1 MNRRVSRRLFKK
13 ATEVLGE
20 EEMESLKNDLV
31 TPVKIAA
38 REAVAD
44 LLGELDEENEE
55 QEE

>member
-1 MNRRVSRRLFKK
+1 MNRRVSRWLFKK

-44 LLGELDEENEE
+44 LLGELGEENEE

>member
-1 MNRRVSRRLFKK
+1 MNRRVSRWLFRK
-13 ATEVLGE
+13 AAEVLGE

-38 REAVAD
+38 KEAVAD
-44 LLGELDEENEE
+44 LLGESNEESEE

>member
-1 MNRRVSRRLFKK
+1 MNRRVSRWLFKK
-13 ATEVLGE
+13 ATAVLGE
-20 EEMESLKNDLV
+20 EELASLKNDLV
-31 TPVKIAA
+31 KPVEIAA

>member
-1 MNRRVSRRLFKK
+1 MNRRVSRWLFKK